1 MWQAR
6 HVADLM
12 RQCHP
17 GLEVELVEVV
27 SQGDR
32 DQTSILSSV
41 GGKGL
46 FITALEEVLTEGRAD
61 VAVHSMKD
69 VPSIVPDGFQM
80 STISTRADVR
90 DALLTRDGGTIE
102 TLPIGATIGTTST
115 RRGAICRAMDRR
127 VTIEPLRGNVD
138 TRLRRLDEGA
148 FDAILLA
155 AAGLDRLGLGERI
168 TQRLPVD
175 IFVPAPGQGALAIEW
190 VANRDE
196 VRELIRPAM
205 DSDVDACVSAERI
218 VTRALE
224 GDCTLPIGVH
234 CERLDSGAYSLTAAL
249 YAADGSR
256 QIRAKVLDDDA
267 ASVGAR
273 AAERLIA
280 LGAEELI
287 AS

>member
-1 MWQAR
+1 
-6 HVADLM
+6 M

-46 FITALEEVLTEGRAD
+46 FITALEEVLTQGRAD

-90 DALLTRDGGTIE
+90 DALLTRDGGTIDE
-102 TLPIGATIGTTST
+102 LPIGATIGTTST

-127 VTIEPLRGNVD
+127 LTVEPLRGNVD
-138 TRLRRLDEGA
+138 TRLRRLDEGS

-190 VANRDE
+190 VTNRDE
-196 VRELIRPAM
+196 VRELISPAM
-205 DSDVDACVSAERI
+205 DSDVDACVAAERV

-234 CERLDSGAYSLTAAL
+234 CERLDTGEYSLTAAL

-256 QIRAKVLDDDA
+256 QIRAKVLDREASA
-267 ASVGAR
+267 AGAR

-287 AS
+287 AN